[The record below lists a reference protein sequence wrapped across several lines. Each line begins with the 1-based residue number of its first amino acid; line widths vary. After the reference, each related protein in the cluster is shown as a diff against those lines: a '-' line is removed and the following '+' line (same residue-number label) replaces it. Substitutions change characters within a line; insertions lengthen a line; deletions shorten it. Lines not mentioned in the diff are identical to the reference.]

1 LRNKQYLTREDAIF
15 ALKRMQ
21 DFHDECK
28 SLYQRHGFN
37 LLDNLGRRN
46 IVLSQAQEKY
56 FADAL
61 SQKFKDVRNDGRTG
75 EPDIVIGELGQE
87 LECKLTSRHKG
98 GAISFSTDHQT
109 LLQKNNLDY
118 LYVIASADFK
128 DFAVLHFQELSV
140 EDFRPL
146 ANGSRGK
153 VAMAKHKG
161 MQKCNVL
168 YGNVVD
174 LNEKNLVRLHT
185 KLLVGRLPAH
195 KRQKIQKSIEYW
207 EKTPTKYS
215 FELEP
220 LDEI

>member
-1 LRNKQYLTREDAIF
+1 LKKQYLTREDAIF

-21 DFHDECK
+21 DFHDACK

-75 EPDIVIGELGQE
+75 EPDIVIGELGME

-98 GAISFSTDHQT
+98 GAISFSTDYQT
-109 LLQKNNLDY
+109 LLQKKGLDY
-118 LYVIASADFK
+118 LYVIADTNFK
-128 DFAVLHFQELSV
+128 AFAVLHFQGLTV

-146 ANGSRGK
+146 AAGSRGK
-153 VAMAKHKG
+153 VAMAKHQG
-161 MQKCNVL
+161 MQKCKVL
-168 YGNVVD
+168 YGNVVN
-174 LNEKNLVRLHT
+174 LNEKNLTKLHI
-185 KLLVGRLPAH
+185 KLLVSKLPPH
-195 KRQKIQKSIEYW
+195 KRQKLQKSIAYW
-207 EKTPTKYS
+207 QNTPIKYS
-215 FELEP
+215 FELEA
-220 LDEI
+220 LDEN

>member
-1 LRNKQYLTREDAIF
+1 MKKQYLTREDAIF
-15 ALKRMQ
+15 SLKLMQ
-21 DFHDECK
+21 DFHDECR

-61 SQKFKDVRNDGRTG
+61 SQKFTDVRNDGRTG
-75 EPDIVIGELGQE
+75 EPDIVIGELDKE

-98 GAISFSTDHQT
+98 GAISFSTDYQT
-109 LLQKNNLDY
+109 LLQKNGLDY
-118 LYVIASADFK
+118 LYVIADTDFK
-128 DFAVLHFQELSV
+128 AFAVLHFQGLTV

-146 ANGSRGK
+146 STGARGK